1 MLVTLI
7 LDVDIFML
15 SLRENYIVVNKVY
28 IFTNIQKKKKKKQ
41 LVCYSLLTESGLELK
56 TFNIKLYYFP
66 LTQEELLHF
75 E

>member
-28 IFTNIQKKKKKKQ
+28 IFTNIQKKKKKEETIG
-41 LVCYSLLTESGLELK
+41 LLLFTNWIRLGAEN
-56 TFNIKLYYFP
+56 FQY
-66 LTQEELLHF
+66 
-75 E
+75 